1 MADKRRLNYLDF
13 FRRLVL
19 SGRRSKKGQVLG
31 NIPTT
36 AQVLAGLDGGYA
48 QKVKSQGDS
57 FVNNLKKKRL

>member
-1 MADKRRLNYLDF
+1 MADKRR
-13 FRRLVL
+13 
-19 SGRRSKKGQVLG
+19 RSKKGKVLG
-31 NIPTT
+31 TIPTT